1 MQTIKSFLFRLIPL
15 TIGLFIALGIGELIV
30 RALPVPPTWNDR
42 PPYYFKP
49 TNAETLQDYQYASK
63 PAENFRI
70 AVIGDSYSFAPYMQ
84 FTDAFPKVLERM
96 LNLHESAPHGS
107 PSVDNSSPTRPK
119 AEVINYGVP
128 GYSTSHEV
136 ASAEDALKN
145 GADMLLLQ
153 ITLNDP
159 ELKGYRPIGITL
171 FNTFG
176 KLELTGW
183 KRTLLE
189 KCKLLSFVITRLHNE
204 KTRRDYIEYFHK
216 LFTDP
221 KGRKL
226 FEDSLSKIASLA
238 SESNKPIRAVIFP
251 LFGLPI
257 NDSYPFAD
265 LHQLTGQILQEKGIP
280 YLDLLELYKN
290 IPIDR
295 LQVIPGEDR
304 HPNEIGHRMAAERI
318 YDYLAQEKL
327 IPAPYQIKDKFIKR
341 TQIVKEQPFTQE
353 IK

>member
-1 MQTIKSFLFRLIPL
+1 VQTVKSFLIRLIPL
-15 TIGLFIALGIGELIV
+15 TIGLVIALGIGELII
-30 RALPVPPTWNDR
+30 RALPSPQTWNDR

-49 TNAETLQDYQYASK
+49 TNAETLQDYRYPSK
-63 PAENFRI
+63 SAEDFRI

-96 LNLHESAPHGS
+96 LNLHESAPNGS
-107 PSVDNSSPTRPK
+107 ISSDNSLQTKST
-119 AEVINYGVP
+119 AEVVNYGVP

-136 ASAEDALKN
+136 ASAEEALKN
-145 GADMLLLQ
+145 GADLLLLQ

-176 KLELTGW
+176 KLEVSGW

-189 KCKLLSFVITRLHNE
+189 SCKLLSFVITRLHNE

-221 KGRKL
+221 KGRKV
-226 FEDSLSKIASLA
+226 FEDSLAKMASLA
-238 SESNKPIRAVIFP
+238 KEYNRPIRAVIFP

-257 NDSYPFAD
+257 NDQYPFAD
-265 LHQLTGQILQEKGIP
+265 LHQLTAEILTQKGIP

-318 YDYLAQEKL
+318 YDYLVNEQL
-327 IPAPYQIKDKFIKR
+327 IPGPYQINEKFIKR
-341 TQIVKEQPFTQE
+341 TQIVKEQPFTQVN
-353 IK
+353 K

>member
-1 MQTIKSFLFRLIPL
+1 MQIIRFFLLRLIPL
-15 TIGLFIALGIGELIV
+15 IVGLTIALGLGELIV
-30 RALPVPPTWNDR
+30 RALPTPRTWNDR

-49 TNAETLQDYQYASK
+49 TNAETLQDFKYPPKA
-63 PAENFRI
+63 AENFRI

-96 LNLHESAPHGS
+96 LNLHESAPFTVNS
-107 PSVDNSSPTRPK
+107 PQPQAK
-119 AEVINYGVP
+119 AEVVNYGVP

-136 ASAEDALKN
+136 AAAEEAFKT

-159 ELKGYRPIGITL
+159 ELKGYRPIGITI

-176 KLELTGW
+176 KLEVSGW

-189 KCKLLSFVITRLHNE
+189 NFKLLSFVITRLHNE
-204 KTRRDYIEYFHK
+204 KTRRDYIKYFHK

-226 FEDSLSKIASLA
+226 FEESLEKISALA
-238 SESNKPIRAVIFP
+238 KQSNKPIRAVVFP

-257 NDSYPFAD
+257 NDNYPFED
-265 LHQLTGQILQEKGIP
+265 LHQLTAEILQQKGIP
-280 YLDLLELYKN
+280 RLDLLNLYRN

-318 YDYLAQEKL
+318 YDYLIDEKL
-327 IPAPYQIKDKFIKR
+327 VPEAFQIRDKFIKR
-341 TQIVKEQPFTQE
+341 TQIIKEEPFVVGGQQ
-353 IK
+353 

>member
-1 MQTIKSFLFRLIPL
+1 MQTIKSLLLRLIPL
-15 TIGLFIALGIGELIV
+15 TIGLVIALGIGELIV
-30 RALPVPPTWNDR
+30 RALPAPPTWNDR

-49 TNAETLQDYQYASK
+49 TNANTLQDYQYPTK

-96 LNLHESAPHGS
+96 LNLHESAPY
-107 PSVDNSSPTRPK
+107 SSYSSESMLQSRSK
-119 AEVINYGVP
+119 AEVVNYGVP

-136 ASAEDALKN
+136 AAAEEALRN
-145 GADMLLLQ
+145 GADLLLLQ

-176 KLELTGW
+176 KLEVSGW

-189 KCKLLSFVITRLHNE
+189 NFQLLSFVITRLHNE
-204 KTRRDYIEYFHK
+204 KTRRDYIDYFHK

-226 FEDSLSKIASLA
+226 FEESLAKIALLA
-238 SESNKPIRAVIFP
+238 KESNRPIRAVIFP

-257 NDSYPFAD
+257 NDRYPFAD
-265 LHQLTGQILQEKGIP
+265 LHTLTAEILNQKGIP
-280 YLDLLELYKN
+280 YLDLLDLYKN

-318 YDYLAQEKL
+318 YDYLVEQRL
-327 IPAPYQIKDKFIKR
+327 IPEPYQIRDKFIKR
-341 TQIVKEQPFTQE
+341 TQIVKEQPFTE
-353 IK
+353 ETR